1 MKRSVVFTTALAL
14 MLACYASGEI
24 ARAQGIPSQ
33 AQGQSKL
40 IRNQPSQ
47 AQGHPNSMDSYGPPS
62 GGPGYYSDEFAA
74 EGFYPGDSSFGSCSS
89 GSCGPGYCGSG
100 ECCDGSCNY
109 GGYGCCDDCGYDCY
123 GGCGDSWMDCLG
135 LGQSSRWF
143 FTADYLYVRASF
155 SEAVAYLEQ
164 NTDDPDNLFDTFH
177 ELNFQH
183 ESSYRFGGG
192 YKLDCCDEEVRF
204 MYTRLQS
211 GASAVAPIGSF
222 VAYETTS
229 PDSPTFINAD
239 VDAQSY
245 DLDFRKTIPLGG
257 TPCCGCGDACG
268 ESCDPCGCGD
278 CCGCAPACPAW
289 DITWSGGVR
298 YADVDWGRHYATYDD
313 GDIFTESN
321 STLNFKGFGP
331 RVGLEGRRYF
341 GSSHW
346 CSAYLKGDISILLGR
361 MQQQIT
367 RLDEDAFFTTQTAR
381 GRRIIPVTEIE
392 AGLTARITS
401 RSLFSAGYLFS
412 AWHDLGFRDQFNFA
426 TQLEDL
432 YDDANILGF
441 DGFFARI
448 EVGY

>member
-1 MKRSVVFTTALAL
+1 MKRSVVFSAALAAL
-14 MLACYASGEI
+14 LACHASGET
-24 ARAQGIPSQ
+24 AQAQGRPSQ
-33 AQGQSKL
+33 AQGQ
-40 IRNQPSQ
+40 PT
-47 AQGHPNSMDSYGPPS
+47 ATGSYGPPS
-62 GGPGYYSDEFAA
+62 SSPGYYSDEFAA
-74 EGFYPGDSSFGSCSS
+74 EGFYPGGFGS
-89 GSCGPGYCGSG
+89 GSCNTG
-100 ECCDGSCNY
+100 CCDSGDCY
-109 GGYGCCDDCGYDCY
+109 GGDCDFGGCDLGGYGCCDECGYGCDSW
-123 GGCGDSWMDCLG
+123 CGDSWTDCLG
-135 LGQSSRWF
+135 LGQTSRWF
-143 FTADYLYVRASF
+143 VTADYLYVRASF

-164 NTDDPDNLFDTFH
+164 NTDDPADSTDTFH

-192 YKLDCCDEEVRF
+192 YKLNCCDEEVRF
-204 MYTRLQS
+204 LYTRLQS
-211 GASAVAPIGSF
+211 GASAVAPVGSF

-229 PDSPTFINAD
+229 PDNPTFIDAD
-239 VDAQSY
+239 VDARSY

-257 TPCCGCGDACG
+257 TSCCECGDACGECCDPCGCGDACG
-268 ESCDPCGCGD
+268 
-278 CCGCAPACPAW
+278 CAPPCPAW

-298 YADVDWGRHYATYDD
+298 IADVNWNRHYTTFVDEAEP
-313 GDIFTESN
+313 FTESN

-346 CSAYLKGDISILLGR
+346 CSAYLKGDISVLLGR
-361 MQQQIT
+361 MQQKVT
-367 RLDEDAFFTTQTAR
+367 RLDEDEFFTTQTAR

-392 AGLTARITS
+392 AGLTAQLTC

-441 DGFFARI
+441 DGFFARL
-448 EVGY
+448 EFGY